1 MRSALCGMRGYM
13 ELRKYIG
20 RRLVQIVIIF
30 FIILTVLFLLF
41 RLAPGDPVSRMV
53 DPDMTPEDSQ
63 RLMVQ
68 LGLDKPLGIQY
79 LIYVKNFFTGHFGFS
94 FHYGEPVVNIIW
106 DRLPNTILLFT
117 TSIILSA
124 LVGVF
129 LGKIASW
136 HKGEKTD
143 SFLTIGALVTHTLFL
158 PWLALIMI
166 WLFSYKFG
174 WFPITGMI
182 SEDVWLDPD
191 SGFIAKSLD
200 VMYHMVLPLSTLFLI
215 HFGAYLLIMR
225 SSMLETLKEDY
236 ILTARAKGLEEKA
249 IRDHHAAP
257 NAALPV
263 VTSVGLSLA
272 FSINGGAL
280 TETVFTWPGIGRE
293 LVSAVSQNDY
303 PLAQASFL
311 LIAAVVLV
319 SNVVVDVLYAY
330 LDPRIRY

>member
-1 MRSALCGMRGYM
+1 M
-13 ELRKYIG
+13 ELRRYIS

-30 FIILTVLFLLF
+30 FVILTVLFLLF

-63 RLMVQ
+63 RLIVQ
-68 LGLDKPLGIQY
+68 LGLDKPLGVQY
-79 LIYVKNFFTGHFGFS
+79 FIYLKNFFTGHFGYS
-94 FHYGEPVVNIIW
+94 FHYGEPVVDIIW
-106 DRLPNTILLFT
+106 ARLPNTILLFT
-117 TSIILSA
+117 TGIILSA

-136 HKGEKTD
+136 HKGKKTD
-143 SFLTIGALVTHTLFL
+143 SIMTVGALVTHTLFL
-158 PWLALIMI
+158 PWLALILI
-166 WLFSYKFG
+166 WIFAYKFS
-174 WFPITGMI
+174 WFPINGMI
-182 SEDVWLDPD
+182 SEEVWLDPD

-200 VMYHMVLPLSTLFLI
+200 VLYHMVLPLPTLFLI

-236 ILTARAKGLEEKA
+236 ILTARAKGLDEKT
-249 IRDHHAAP
+249 IRNKHAAP

-293 LVSAVSQNDY
+293 LVFSVSQNDY

-311 LIAAVVLV
+311 LIAIVVLL
-319 SNVVVDVLYAY
+319 SNLVVDVLYAY

>member
-1 MRSALCGMRGYM
+1 M
-13 ELRKYIG
+13 ELWKYIS
-20 RRLVQIVIIF
+20 RRLVQIFIIF
-30 FIILTVLFLLF
+30 FVILTVLFLLF

-53 DPDMTPEDSQ
+53 DPNLTPEDAQ
-63 RLMVQ
+63 LLIKE
-68 LGLDKPLGIQY
+68 LGLDQPIWIQY
-79 LIYVKNFFTGHFGFS
+79 FYYLKNFVTGHFGYS
-94 FHYGEPVVNIIW
+94 FHYGLPVVQVIW

-124 LVGVF
+124 LVGIF

-136 HKGEKTD
+136 HKGKKTD
-143 SFLTIGALVTHTLFL
+143 TVLTLGALITHTAFL

-166 WLFSYKFG
+166 WVFSYKMG

-182 SEDVWLDPD
+182 SEEVWLDPEA
-191 SGFIAKSLD
+191 GLWAKSLD
-200 VMYHMVLPLSTLFLI
+200 VLYHMVLPLATLFLI
-215 HFGAYLLIMR
+215 HFGSYLLIMR
-225 SSMLETLKEDY
+225 TSMLDTLREDY
-236 ILTARAKGLEEKA
+236 ILTARAKGLPEKV
-249 IRDHHAAP
+249 IRNHHAAP

-293 LVSAVSQNDY
+293 LVFSVSHNDY

-311 LIAAVVLV
+311 LIAIVVLV
-319 SNVVVDVLYAY
+319 SNMIVDILYAY

>member
-1 MRSALCGMRGYM
+1 M
-13 ELRKYIG
+13 ELRRYIL
-20 RRLVQIVIIF
+20 RRLIQIAIIF
-30 FIILTVLFLLF
+30 FVILTVLFLLF

-53 DPDMTPEDSQ
+53 DPDMTPEDAELLISE
-63 RLMVQ
+63 
-68 LGLDKPLGIQY
+68 LGLDEPVWIQY
-79 LIYVKNFFTGHFGFS
+79 VYYVKNFFSGQFGHS
-94 FHYGEPVVNIIW
+94 FHYGQPVIRIIA

-136 HKGEKTD
+136 HKGGKLD
-143 SFLTIGALVTHTLFL
+143 GWMTIGALVTHTVFL
-158 PWLALIMI
+158 PWLALILI
-166 WLFSYKFG
+166 WVFAYKLG

-182 SEDVWLDPD
+182 SEEVWLDPD
-191 SGFIAKSLD
+191 AGILAKALD
-200 VMYHMVLPLSTLFLI
+200 IGHHMILPLGTLFLI
-215 HFGAYLLIMR
+215 HFGSYLLIMR

-236 ILTARAKGLEEKA
+236 ILTARAKGLEEKV
-249 IRDHHAAP
+249 IRNHHAAP

-293 LVSAVSQNDY
+293 LVFSVSHSDY

-311 LIAAVVLV
+311 LIAIVVLL
-319 SNVVVDVLYAY
+319 SNLVVDVLYAY

>member
-1 MRSALCGMRGYM
+1 M
-13 ELRKYIG
+13 ELSRYIS
-20 RRLVQIVIIF
+20 RRLVQIVVIF
-30 FIILTVLFLLF
+30 FVILTVLFLLF

-53 DPDMTPEDSQ
+53 DPNLTPEDAQ
-63 RLMVQ
+63 LLIKE
-68 LGLDKPLGIQY
+68 LGLDQPIWVQY
-79 LIYVKNFFTGHFGFS
+79 FYYLKNFLTGHFGHS
-94 FHYGEPVVNIIW
+94 FHYGQPVVQIIGN
-106 DRLPNTILLFT
+106 RLPNTILLFT

-124 LVGVF
+124 LVGIF

-143 SFLTIGALVTHTLFL
+143 TFLTLGALITHTVFL

-166 WLFSYKFG
+166 WVFSYKMG

-182 SEDVWLDPD
+182 SEEVWLDPEA
-191 SGFIAKSLD
+191 GLWAKSLD
-200 VMYHMVLPLSTLFLI
+200 VLYHMVLPLATLFLI
-215 HFGAYLLIMR
+215 HFGSYLLIMR
-225 SSMLETLKEDY
+225 TSMLDTLREDY
-236 ILTARAKGLEEKA
+236 ILTARAKGLPEKV
-249 IRDHHAAP
+249 IRNHHAAP

-293 LVSAVSQNDY
+293 LVFSVSHNDY

-311 LIAAVVLV
+311 LIAIVVLI
-319 SNVVVDVLYAY
+319 SNLVVDILYAY

>member
-1 MRSALCGMRGYM
+1 M

-20 RRLVQIVIIF
+20 RRLVQVVVIF

-53 DPDMTPEDSQ
+53 DPDMTPEDAQ
-63 RLMVQ
+63 RLKVE
-68 LGLDKPLGIQY
+68 LGLDKPLGVQY
-79 LIYVKNFFTGHFGFS
+79 LVYLKNFFTGHFGFS
-94 FHYGEPVVNIIW
+94 FHYGEPVVKIIW

-136 HKGEKTD
+136 HKGKKID
-143 SFLTIGALVTHTLFL
+143 SILTIGALVTHTVFL
-158 PWLALIMI
+158 PWLALILI
-166 WLFSYKFG
+166 WVFSYKFG

-191 SGFIAKSLD
+191 SGFIAKTLD
-200 VMYHMVLPLSTLFLI
+200 VMYHMILPLSTLFLI
-215 HFGAYLLIMR
+215 HFGAYLLTMR

-236 ILTARAKGLEEKA
+236 ILTARAKGLEEKV
-249 IRDHHAAP
+249 IRDRHAAP

-293 LVSAVSQNDY
+293 LVFSVSQNDY

>member
-166 WLFSYKFG
+166 WLFSYKCG

-236 ILTARAKGLEEKA
+236 ILTARAKGLEEKV
-249 IRDHHAAP
+249 IRDRHAAP

-319 SNVVVDVLYAY
+319 SNLVVDVLYAY

>member
-1 MRSALCGMRGYM
+1 M
-13 ELRKYIG
+13 ELWRYIS
-20 RRLVQIVIIF
+20 RRSVQIVVIF
-30 FIILTVLFLLF
+30 FVILTILFLLF

-53 DPDMTPEDSQ
+53 DPNLTPEDAQ
-63 RLMVQ
+63 LLIKA
-68 LGLDKPLGIQY
+68 LGLDQPIWIQY
-79 LIYVKNFFTGHFGFS
+79 FYYLKNFVTGNFGHS
-94 FHYGEPVVNIIW
+94 FHYGQPVVQIIGN
-106 DRLPNTILLFT
+106 RLPNTILLFT

-124 LVGVF
+124 LVGIF

-143 SFLTIGALVTHTLFL
+143 TFLTLGALITHTVFL

-166 WLFSYKFG
+166 WVFSYKMG

-182 SEDVWLDPD
+182 SEEVWLNPEA
-191 SGFIAKSLD
+191 GLWTKSLD
-200 VMYHMVLPLSTLFLI
+200 VLYHMVLPLTTLFLI
-215 HFGAYLLIMR
+215 HFGSYLLIMR
-225 SSMLETLKEDY
+225 TSMLDTLKEDY
-236 ILTARAKGLEEKA
+236 ILTARAKGLPEKV
-249 IRDHHAAP
+249 IRNHHAAP

-263 VTSVGLSLA
+263 VTSVALSLA

-293 LVSAVSQNDY
+293 LVFSVSHNDY

-311 LIAAVVLV
+311 LIAIVVLV
-319 SNVVVDVLYAY
+319 SNLVVDILYSY

>member
-1 MRSALCGMRGYM
+1 M
-13 ELRKYIG
+13 ELRKYITK
-20 RRLVQIVIIF
+20 RIIQIIIIF
-30 FIILTVLFLLF
+30 FVILTVLFLLF
-41 RLAPGDPVSRMV
+41 RLAPGDPVSMMV
-53 DPDMTPEDSQ
+53 DPDMTQEDAEM
-63 RLMVQ
+63 LIVQ
-68 LGLDKPLGIQY
+68 LGLEQPLGMQY
-79 LIYVKNFFTGHFGFS
+79 LIYLKNFFTGHFGFS
-94 FHYGEPVVNIIW
+94 FHYGDPVVDIIW
-106 DRLPNTILLFT
+106 DRLPNTVLLFT

-136 HKGEKTD
+136 HKGKKVD
-143 SFLTIGALVTHTLFL
+143 SIMTIGALVTHTVFL
-158 PWLALIMI
+158 PWLALILI
-166 WLFSYKFG
+166 WIFAYKFG
-174 WFPITGMI
+174 WFPINGMI
-182 SEDVWLDPD
+182 SEEVWLDPEA
-191 SGFIAKSLD
+191 GFISRALD

-236 ILTARAKGLEEKA
+236 ILTARAKGLEEKV

-293 LVSAVSQNDY
+293 LVSSVSQNDY
-303 PLAQASFL
+303 PLAQACFL
-311 LIAAVVLV
+311 MIAGVVLI
-319 SNVVVDVLYAY
+319 SNLVVDVLYAY

>member
-1 MRSALCGMRGYM
+1 M
-13 ELRKYIG
+13 ELRKYIL
-20 RRLVQIVIIF
+20 RRLAQITIIF
-30 FIILTVLFLLF
+30 FVILTVLFLLF

-53 DPDMTPEDSQ
+53 DPDMTPEDSE
-63 RLMVQ
+63 RLIVQ

-79 LIYVKNFFTGHFGFS
+79 LIYLKNFFKGQFGYS
-94 FHYGEPVVNIIW
+94 FHYGEPVVDIIW
-106 DRLPNTILLFT
+106 ARLPNTVLLFT
-117 TSIILSA
+117 TGIILSA
-124 LVGVF
+124 LVGIF

-136 HKGEKTD
+136 HKGKRTD
-143 SFLTIGALVTHTLFL
+143 SILTVGALVTHTLFL
-158 PWLALIMI
+158 PWLALILI
-166 WLFSYKFG
+166 WIFAYKFS
-174 WFPITGMI
+174 WFPINGMI
-182 SEDVWLDPD
+182 SEEVWLDPD
-191 SGFIAKSLD
+191 NGFIAKALD

-236 ILTARAKGLEEKA
+236 IITARAKGLDEKT
-249 IRDHHAAP
+249 IRNKHAAP

-293 LVSAVSQNDY
+293 LVFSVSQNDY

-311 LIAAVVLV
+311 LIAIVVLLA
-319 SNVVVDVLYAY
+319 NLVVDVLYAY

>member
-1 MRSALCGMRGYM
+1 M
-13 ELRKYIG
+13 ELRRYIF
-20 RRLVQIVIIF
+20 RRLIQIIIIF
-30 FIILTVLFLLF
+30 FVILTVLFLLF
-41 RLAPGDPVSRMV
+41 RLAPGDPVSRMI
-53 DPDMTPEDSQ
+53 DPDMTPEDAEVLIS
-63 RLMVQ
+63 Q
-68 LGLDKPLGIQY
+68 LGLDQPLWTQY
-79 LIYVKNFFTGHFGFS
+79 VYYVKNFFTGNFGNS
-94 FHYGEPVVNIIW
+94 FHYGQPVVRIIG

-117 TSIILSA
+117 SSIILSA
-124 LVGVF
+124 LVGIF

-136 HKGEKTD
+136 HKGKKTD
-143 SFLTIGALVTHTLFL
+143 TWMTIGALVTHTVFL
-158 PWLALIMI
+158 PWLALILI
-166 WLFSYKFG
+166 WVFAYKLD

-182 SEDVWLDPD
+182 SEEVWLDPD
-191 SGFIAKSLD
+191 VGLLAKFLD
-200 VMYHMVLPLSTLFLI
+200 VLHHMVLPLGTLFLI
-215 HFGAYLLIMR
+215 HFGSYLLIMR

-236 ILTARAKGLEEKA
+236 ILTARAKGLEEKV

-293 LVSAVSQNDY
+293 LVFSVSHNDY

-311 LIAAVVLV
+311 LIAIVVLL
-319 SNVVVDVLYAY
+319 SNLVVDVLYAY

>member
-1 MRSALCGMRGYM
+1 M
-13 ELRKYIG
+13 ELRKYII
-20 RRLVQIVIIF
+20 RRLIQIIVIF
-30 FIILTVLFLLF
+30 FVILTVLFLLF

-53 DPDMTPEDSQ
+53 DPDMTPEDSEY
-63 RLMVQ
+63 LISQ
-68 LGLDKPLGIQY
+68 LGLDEPLLVQY
-79 LIYVKNFFTGHFGFS
+79 VIYVKNFFVGQFGYS
-94 FHYGEPVVNIIW
+94 FHYGEPVVKIIW

-129 LGKIASW
+129 FGKIASW
-136 HKGEKTD
+136 HKGDKTD
-143 SFLTIGALVTHTLFL
+143 AGLTIGALVTHTLFL

-166 WLFSYKFG
+166 WGFGFKLG
-174 WFPITGMI
+174 WFPINGMV
-182 SEDVWLDPD
+182 SEEVWLDPD
-191 SGFIAKSLD
+191 SGILTKALD
-200 VMYHMVLPLSTLFLI
+200 VMYHMVLPLTTLFLI

-236 ILTARAKGLEEKA
+236 ILTARAKGLEEKV

-280 TETVFTWPGIGRE
+280 TETVFSWPGIGRE
-293 LVSAVSQNDY
+293 LVFSVSHNDY

-311 LIAAVVLV
+311 LIASVVLI
-319 SNVVVDVLYAY
+319 SNLVVDVLYAY

>member
-1 MRSALCGMRGYM
+1 M
-13 ELRKYIG
+13 ELRKYVG

-53 DPDMTPEDSQ
+53 DPDMTPEDAH
-63 RLMVQ
+63 RLMVE

-79 LIYVKNFFTGHFGFS
+79 LVYLKNFFTGHFGFS

-106 DRLPNTILLFT
+106 NRLPNTVLLFT

-136 HKGEKTD
+136 HKGKKID
-143 SFLTIGALVTHTLFL
+143 SFLTIGALVTHTVFL

-166 WLFSYKFG
+166 WLFSYKFN

-191 SGFIAKSLD
+191 SGVIRKTLD
-200 VMYHMVLPLSTLFLI
+200 VAYHMILPLSTLFLI

-225 SSMLETLKEDY
+225 SSMLETLKE
-236 ILTARAKGLEEKA
+236 
-249 IRDHHAAP
+249 
-257 NAALPV
+257 
-263 VTSVGLSLA
+263 
-272 FSINGGAL
+272 
-280 TETVFTWPGIGRE
+280 
-293 LVSAVSQNDY
+293 
-303 PLAQASFL
+303 
-311 LIAAVVLV
+311 
-319 SNVVVDVLYAY
+319 
-330 LDPRIRY
+330 